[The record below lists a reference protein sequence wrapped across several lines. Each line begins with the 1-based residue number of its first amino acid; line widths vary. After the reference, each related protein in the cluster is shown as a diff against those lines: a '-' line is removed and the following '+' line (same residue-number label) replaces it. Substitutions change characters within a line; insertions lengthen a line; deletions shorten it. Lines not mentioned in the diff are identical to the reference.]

1 MLTLSCK
8 KRKTQQEI
16 LNEEIAEQLI
26 KLGDNQSLLFK
37 KVTVNTLR
45 IKKNTTNIH
54 EMDEDVR
61 VLERIYHN
69 KRRKI
74 NYLPNLEEE
83 DNDSSSDYEEEEGM
97 RLRSGRIV

>member
-1 MLTLSCK
+1 
-8 KRKTQQEI
+8 
-16 LNEEIAEQLI
+16 
-26 KLGDNQSLLFK
+26 
-37 KVTVNTLR
+37 
-45 IKKNTTNIH
+45 
-54 EMDEDVR
+54 MDEDVR

-83 DNDSSSDYEEEEGM
+83 EDNDDSSSDYEEDEEEEEAEGM